1 MHRICVVGRTYEQ
14 AYPQKL
20 GREFGGNNIV
30 DSSHKTPVDITS
42 FSLSMGFLED
52 KSWKGNF
59 FGSGGALLLAGL
71 LLGLRERGLGNRED
85 GTHGSLQPL
94 KWRFESRHGQH
105 SITSTWEVYND
116 SLQWICISFITSS
129 RCT

>member
-59 FGSGGALLLAGL
+59 LGSGGALLLAGL

-94 KWRFESRHGQH
+94 KWRFGSRHGQH
-105 SITSTWEVYND
+105 SITSTWEGYND
-116 SLQWICISFITSS
+116 PLQWICISFITSS

>member
-1 MHRICVVGRTYEQ
+1 VVGRTYEQ

-59 FGSGGALLLAGL
+59 LGSGGAYFLLDFF
-71 LLGLRERGLGNRED
+71 LGFGSEDLGTERTVLMAACNR
-85 GTHGSLQPL
+85 SL
-94 KWRFESRHGQH
+94 WCFGGRHGQH

-116 SLQWICISFITSS
+116 PLQWICISFITSS